1 MNEGTDQDL
10 NKQHS
15 LLKKSSLKYKQPIRL
30 QNNDEFSKETEKP
43 KVVKK
48 PTFKLNDEVVLI
60 KPIEEERVFAN
71 K

>member
-1 MNEGTDQDL
+1 M
-10 NKQHS
+10 
-15 LLKKSSLKYKQPIRL
+15 KKSSLKYKQSIRL
-30 QNNDEFSKETEKP
+30 QFSDEFSLETEKP

-60 KPIEEERVFAN
+60 EPLEEERAFAI